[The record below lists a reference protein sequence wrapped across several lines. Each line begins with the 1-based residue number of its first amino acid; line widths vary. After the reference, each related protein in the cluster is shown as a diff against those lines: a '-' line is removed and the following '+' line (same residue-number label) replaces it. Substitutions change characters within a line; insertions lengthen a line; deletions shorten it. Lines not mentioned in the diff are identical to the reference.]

1 MFDYLVSF
9 LGAAAAGLT
18 TLSYIPQVKKA
29 WPRGE
34 TSDLSLKMLVALTLG
49 LSLWVVYGILR
60 GDWIV
65 TGSNVVGASLVGIVL
80 AFKIRDLRSGSDA

>member
-1 MFDYLVSF
+1 MLEYVISA
-9 LGAAAAGLT
+9 LGTVAAGLT

-29 WPRGE
+29 LPRGE

-49 LSLWVVYGILR
+49 LSLWVIYGLLR

-65 TGSNVVGASLVGIVL
+65 AASNVVGASLVGTVL
-80 AFKIRDLRSGSDA
+80 AFKIRDLRS